1 MLRKHLKLCSKSWQ
15 TSKSLTLTCILS
27 IACLSGSEAYVG
39 FETAFFF
46 FYFSATLKCKFSFI
60 AFFPV

>member
-46 FYFSATLKCKFSFI
+46 FFI
-60 AFFPV
+60 SVLH